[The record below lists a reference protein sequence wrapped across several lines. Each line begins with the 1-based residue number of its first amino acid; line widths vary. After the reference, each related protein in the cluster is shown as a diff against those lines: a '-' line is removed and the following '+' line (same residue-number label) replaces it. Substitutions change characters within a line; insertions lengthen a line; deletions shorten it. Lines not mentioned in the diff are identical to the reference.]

1 VLECNCNSPYWAY
14 GLLAHVHCNPSLLG
28 YIMKVTSLI
37 RVCGVSTWYRA
48 NHDFFFAA
56 RTISL
61 RGRAPP
67 HHAPSRR
74 RVSARPL
81 ARAPRAVASLLT
93 SHAPPRRSTAS
104 RLAPAPLVRVRSPL
118 ARTRDSA
125 RPPRFPGRRARTR
138 SRRRPVKP
146 PRDPPPP
153 PLPSRAAQVAASRR
167 CRHCR
172 TIPLV
177 LLRPPVSDS

>member
-1 VLECNCNSPYWAY
+1 M
-14 GLLAHVHCNPSLLG
+14 AHVHCNPSLLG

-48 NHDFFFAA
+48 I
-56 RTISL
+56 TISFSL
-61 RGRAPP
+61 PVRSRCEVVR
-67 HHAPSRR
+67 HRTTRR
-74 RVSARPL
+74 RAVACPL